1 MRVLALVV
9 FLIALGACGKRPRE
23 KTHQDVILTENVEV
37 IFTDRN
43 NKFVASEEMDKLTN
57 KILDYKGLLFE
68 RKAEI
73 KMGYL
78 KGEVSVSTIL
88 NRVYPSDKHV
98 FIYKEQL

>member
-1 MRVLALVV
+1 MRVFALVC
-9 FLIALGACGKRPRE
+9 LIALAACGKRSSE
-23 KTHQDVILTENVEV
+23 KNHQDVILTENVEV

-57 KILDYKGLLFE
+57 KLLDYKGILYE

-73 KMGYL
+73 KLGYL

-98 FIYKEQL
+98 FIYREQL